1 MAELLDNVADFQKE
15 AGKLLSKDNVD
26 VEDIDKVSSERSTMY
41 ICILHSYWRHL
52 INIDFSLVSVWRE
65 EQVLR

>member
-41 ICILHSYWRHL
+41 VHMYTAFLL
-52 INIDFSLVSVWRE
+52 ATLD
-65 EQVLR
+65 